1 MDILIA
7 SSQKHASYASIMQV
21 LKKQI
26 LNKTNKKN
34 PSFILQIRHYYF
46 IFKHFV
52 LKRESA
58 QK

>member
-21 LKKQI
+21 LKKKQI
-26 LNKTNKKN
+26 LNKTDKN
-34 PSFILQIRHYYF
+34 PSFISQIRHYYF

-58 QK
+58 

>member
-26 LNKTNKKN
+26 LNKTDKKPIIYLANKT
-34 PSFILQIRHYYF
+34 LLLYF
-46 IFKHFV
+46 
-52 LKRESA
+52 
-58 QK
+58 

>member
-7 SSQKHASYASIMQV
+7 SSQKHASYASIK
-21 LKKQI
+21 KKQI
-26 LNKTNKKN
+26 LNKTDKKN

-58 QK
+58 